1 MKKNESK
8 ILILEDNV
16 DTRNNIIEFLL
27 ENSIEVLGAG
37 SIKEA
42 TQIYKENASDIVLFL
57 IDLKLPDGNGIDF
70 LKAVKDESN
79 SSHLS
84 QITKS
89 IIISYFINEDVRRIG
104 NELGVTGFIEKP
116 FDLNELIKKINKV
129 LNRPCEGLTPS
140 PIYSGIIGNL
150 VDN

>member
-27 ENSIEVLGAG
+27 DNSINAIGAD

-42 TQIYKENASDIVLFL
+42 TQIYKENASDIMLFL
-57 IDLKLPDGNGIDF
+57 IDLKLPDGYGLDF
-70 LKAVKDESN
+70 LKAIKDESN

-84 QITKS
+84 PTPKS
-89 IIISYFINEDVRRIG
+89 IIISYFITEDVRRIG
-104 NELGVTGFIEKP
+104 SQLGVIEYLEKP
-116 FDLNELIKKINKV
+116 FDLNELMKNVNKAITSPLPRVVEKITTRGSI
-129 LNRPCEGLTPS
+129 LS
-140 PIYSGIIGNL
+140 
-150 VDN
+150 